1 MNDDNILN
9 KTLLQMTVEQ
19 GRLIERILQIT
30 ENMEERQDD
39 LKRGL
44 DYVLKAI
51 NGNGDGR
58 GGLKTVAVV
67 HEGELNQLRKDIESV
82 KKFQDEYSE
91 TLQLSKSFFADR
103 KQLQFGWKQFFM
115 GSLIQVLILVVI
127 SLLLQKAGL
136 PIQAVGGLNH

>member
-1 MNDDNILN
+1 
-9 KTLLQMTVEQ
+9 MTVEQ

-136 PIQAVGGLNH
+136 PIQAIGGLNH

>member
-1 MNDDNILN
+1 MSDDNILN

-44 DYVLKAI
+44 DYVLKSI

-58 GGLKTVAVV
+58 GGLKTVAIV
-67 HEGELNQLRKDIESV
+67 HEGELNQLRKDIDAL
-82 KKFQDEYSE
+82 KRFQDDYAD
-91 TLQLSKSFFADR
+91 TLQMSRNFFSDR
-103 KQLQFGWKQFFM
+103 RKLEFGWKQFFL
-115 GSLIQVLILVVI
+115 GSMLQVLVLVVL
-127 SLLLQKAGL
+127 SVLLQKLGL
-136 PIQAVGGLNH
+136 PVQAIGGLSH